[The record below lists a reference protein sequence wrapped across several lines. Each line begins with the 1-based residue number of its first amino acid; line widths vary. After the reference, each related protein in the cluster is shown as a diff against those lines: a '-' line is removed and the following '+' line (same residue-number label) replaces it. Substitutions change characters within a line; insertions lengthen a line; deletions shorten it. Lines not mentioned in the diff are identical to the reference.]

1 MVAALQP
8 LINKRFQM
16 SLETRV
22 SIAEA
27 EQLIKEAFLRNGV
40 KEAVAVSVST
50 ALVAAEAEGQVGH
63 GFSRVKIMSLK
74 LNQKK
79 SM

>member
-1 MVAALQP
+1 
-8 LINKRFQM
+8 M

-27 EQLIKEAFLRNGV
+27 EQLVKEAFLKNGV

-50 ALVAAEAEGQVGH
+50 ALVAAEVEGQVGH
-63 GFSRVKIMSLK
+63 
-74 LNQKK
+74 
-79 SM
+79 

>member
-1 MVAALQP
+1 MAALQP
-8 LINKRFQM
+8 LINKRIQM
-16 SLETRV
+16 SLDTRV

-27 EQLIKEAFLRNGV
+27 EQLVKEAFLRNGV

-50 ALVAAEAEGQVGH
+50 ALVAAEAEE
-63 GFSRVKIMSLK
+63 IILLK